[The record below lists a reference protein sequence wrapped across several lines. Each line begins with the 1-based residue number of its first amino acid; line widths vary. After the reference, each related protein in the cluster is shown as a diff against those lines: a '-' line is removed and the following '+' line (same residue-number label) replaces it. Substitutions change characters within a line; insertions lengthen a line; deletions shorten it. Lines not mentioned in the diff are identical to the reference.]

1 LIGFKE
7 DATMNS
13 ELLRTSTTDLGS
25 FSQTKFRIY
34 LVDDHPIIQQA
45 LTDMLNH
52 ERDLEV
58 CGTAK
63 SPPLALE
70 QIEKMHPDLVILDLA
85 FPGANGIELL
95 KDIRVRC
102 PKQLVLMLSMH
113 DESLYAFRALR
124 AGAAG
129 YIMKAEA
136 TEKLLHAIRQ
146 ILQGGIYL
154 SERMQKRVLG
164 RVGASKAESWKEPL
178 DQLSDR
184 ELEVLRLLGQA
195 LGTRQIANTLHLS
208 VKTIESHRAH
218 LKEKLNLKTGADLVQ
233 YAIHLQSE
241 RFDHQPEPADS
252 LAGAAQTAA

>member
-1 LIGFKE
+1 
-7 DATMNS
+7 MNS
-13 ELLRTSTTDLGS
+13 DETQPAKSVSTS
-25 FSQTKFRIY
+25 QRKRRIF

-45 LTDMLNH
+45 LAEMLNH
-52 ERDLEV
+52 EGDLEV

-63 SPPLALE
+63 HPPSALE
-70 QIEKMHPDLVILDLA
+70 QIEKLKPDLVILDLA
-85 FPGANGIELL
+85 LPGANGIELL

-124 AGAAG
+124 AGAVG

-136 TEKLLHAIRQ
+136 TDKLLGAVRQ
-146 ILQGGIYL
+146 ILQGGVYL

-164 RVGASKAESWKEPL
+164 RVGGNKNESWKEPL

-195 LGTRQIANTLHLS
+195 MGTRQIANALHLS
-208 VKTIESHRAH
+208 IKTIESHRAH

-233 YAIHLQSE
+233 YAIRLQGE
-241 RFDHQPEPADS
+241 RFDQPMEPVP
-252 LAGAAQTAA
+252 AAQSAPAAV

>member
-1 LIGFKE
+1 
-7 DATMNS
+7 
-13 ELLRTSTTDLGS
+13 
-25 FSQTKFRIY
+25 
-34 LVDDHPIIQQA
+34 VDDHPIVQQA
-45 LTDMLNH
+45 LADMLNH
-52 ERDLEV
+52 EGDLEV
-58 CGTAK
+58 CGAAK
-63 SPPLALE
+63 TPSIALE
-70 QIEKMHPDLVILDLA
+70 QIEKLEPDLVILDLA
-85 FPGANGIELL
+85 LLDANGIELL
-95 KDIRVRC
+95 KDIRVRR
-102 PKQLVLMLSMH
+102 PRQLVLMLSMH

-136 TEKLLHAIRQ
+136 TEKLLSAIRQ
-146 ILQGGIYL
+146 ILQGGVYL

-164 RVGASKAESWKEPL
+164 RLGGTKVESWGGEPL

-233 YAIHLQSE
+233 YAIRLQGE
-241 RFDHQPEPADS
+241 RFEERLNDAEPAPVGS
-252 LAGAAQTAA
+252 